1 MAGSSFHFLDQR
13 GSGQDAGAAMLPAMS
28 FPEPTAPQLTPAQ
41 RTEIELVARGRQDKS
56 RTLREL
62 GQAETPEA
70 AHALLLRLG
79 LWSEARTPYAD
90 RLRAALTPVELPV
103 PPFPEEERLDLTH
116 LPAFAID
123 DEGNRDPDDAVSV
136 EDLGGG
142 LTRLWVHVA
151 DVAALAAPDS
161 PLDLEARAR
170 GATLY
175 LPDQTIGMLPDA
187 LVEQAG
193 LGLHETSP
201 ALSIS
206 LDLDAEG
213 NAEAVDVALTRV
225 RVTRLTYAEAQARLE
240 AGAEPFVTLARLA
253 RASRALRESE
263 GALSIDLPEV
273 RVKADESGAEVTPL
287 PKPEM
292 RFVVQEC
299 MTLAGWGAAIFADDH
314 SLPLPFA
321 TQDAPTREVRGDS
334 LSAQWAR
341 RKTLARTRFQPAP
354 GPHHGMGLD
363 LYAQAT
369 SPLRR
374 YLDLVVHQQLRALL
388 TGGEPLSSRVMA
400 AHIAQAQLNADGT
413 RQAERLSR
421 RHHTLRLLAAQPER
435 VWRAVV
441 VDRRGPQATLL
452 IPDLA
457 LDVPLATPAAP
468 GTELQVQFTDVRLPQ
483 LSVRARSV

>member
-1 MAGSSFHFLDQR
+1 MTQP
-13 GSGQDAGAAMLPAMS
+13 LPD
-28 FPEPTAPQLTPAQ
+28 LTPAQ
-41 RTEIELVARGRQDKS
+41 RTEVELLSRGKQAKS
-56 RTLREL
+56 RVLREL

-90 RLRAALTPVELPV
+90 RLGAALTPVTLDV
-103 PPFPEEERLDLTH
+103 PDFTEEDRLDLTH

-123 DEGNRDPDDAVSV
+123 DEGNRDPDDAVGI
-136 EDLGGG
+136 ERLEGG

-151 DVAALAAPDS
+151 DVAALIAPDS

-175 LPDQTIGMLPDA
+175 LPDRTIGMLPDA
-187 LVEQAG
+187 LVERTG
-193 LGLHETSP
+193 LGLSETGP

-206 LDLDAEG
+206 LDLGADG
-213 NAEAVDVALTRV
+213 NADAVDVALTRV
-225 RVTRLTYAEAQARLE
+225 RVTRLTYTEAQARLE
-240 AGAEPFVTLARLA
+240 AGEDPFVTLTQLA
-253 RASRALRESE
+253 RASRTLRESE

-273 RVKADESGAEVTPL
+273 RVKADEEGATVTPL

-299 MTLAGWGAAIFADDH
+299 MTLAGWGAAIYADDH

-321 TQDAPTREVRGDS
+321 TQDAPTRDVRGDT
-334 LSAQWAR
+334 LPAHWAR

-354 GPHHGMGLD
+354 GPHNGMGLD

-369 SPLRR
+369 SPMRR
-374 YLDLVVHQQLRALL
+374 YLDLVVHQQLRAAL
-388 TGGEPLSSRVMA
+388 TGAEPLTGKAVAARVAEAGM
-400 AHIAQAQLNADGT
+400 NADAT

-421 RHHTLRLLAAQPER
+421 RHHTLRFITAQPER
-435 VWRAVV
+435 EWDAVV

-457 LDVPLATPAAP
+457 LDLPLSTPAPA
-468 GTELQVQFTDVRLPQ
+468 GTALRVRLSDVNLPT
-483 LSVRARSV
+483 LGVRVRVVQPA